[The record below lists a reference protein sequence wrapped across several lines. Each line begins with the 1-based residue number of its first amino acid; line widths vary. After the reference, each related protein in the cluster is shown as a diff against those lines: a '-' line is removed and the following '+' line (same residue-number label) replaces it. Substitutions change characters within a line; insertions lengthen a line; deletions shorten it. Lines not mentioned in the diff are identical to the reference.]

1 LAALEDPKARAVNER
16 HGNYM
21 GVKLSTRRASATRLK
36 THHDCATELWDTGD
50 TQAQLVAILVSSPKK
65 YTAEQLESMLRAA
78 RVPKVHD
85 WLVSYILKKNPE
97 AENRRIQWMTDPDE
111 VVASASWALTSH
123 AVAKNASHLKLDQL
137 LDTIEAEM
145 QHAPAQLQWAMNEC
159 LANIGIHHPEQR
171 NRALDIGERLG
182 VLKDY
187 PTPPN
192 CTSPFA
198 PAWINEMVSRQ

>member
-1 LAALEDPKARAVNER
+1 
-16 HGNYM
+16 
-21 GVKLSTRRASATRLK
+21 
-36 THHDCATELWDTGD
+36 
-50 TQAQLVAILVSSPKK
+50 
-65 YTAEQLESMLRAA
+65 AA

-137 LDTIEAEM
+137 LDTIEIKM